1 MKERIML
8 RHFALVSALCA
19 LSYPLYAAAVTG
31 KVEVRTAP
39 GASPAPTVVYAEPVD
54 KPAPVRPLTVR
65 LSQKNKTFTP
75 AILAVPVGSTVEF
88 PNDDPIFHN
97 VFSLSAPA
105 PFDLGLYRAGA
116 TKARQFAQPGSY
128 RVFCNIHPQMMAH
141 ITVVPTPFVTIA
153 GPDGRFTLDL
163 PAGAYRI
170 TARSDRAAPV
180 TVAMTVGAGVDTVPA
195 LTLDESRHVVLPH
208 KNKFGQNYPASA
220 YEKKAGAKENDRNR

>member
-1 MKERIML
+1 MASRISF
-8 RHFALVSALCA
+8 RCVAFTSALCA
-19 LSYPLYAAAVTG
+19 LSYPLHAAVVTG

-54 KPAPVRPLTVR
+54 KAAPTRPLTVR
-65 LSQKNKTFTP
+65 LSQKNKMFAP
-75 AILAVPVGSTVEF
+75 AILAVPVGSTIEF

-116 TKARQFAQPGSY
+116 SKSRRFTQAGSY

-141 ITVVPTPFVTIA
+141 ITVAPTPFVTIA

-170 TARSDRAAPV
+170 TARSDRAAAV
-180 TVAMTVGAGVDTVPA
+180 TVAMTVGAGADTVPE
-195 LTLDESRHVVLPH
+195 LKLDESRYVAIPH
-208 KNKFGQNYPASA
+208 KNKFGRDYPASA
-220 YEKKAGAKENDRNR
+220 YERKGGGS

>member
-1 MKERIML
+1 MASRTMFRYVACL
-8 RHFALVSALCA
+8 SALCA
-19 LSYPLYAAAVTG
+19 LSQPLHAAVVTG

-39 GASPAPTVVYAEPVD
+39 GVTPAPTVVYAEPVA
-54 KPAPVRPLTVR
+54 KAAPMRPLTVR
-65 LSQKNKTFTP
+65 LSQKDKMFTP

-116 TKARQFAQPGSY
+116 SKARQFTQPGSY

-153 GPDGRFTLDL
+153 GPDGRFTFDL
-163 PAGAYRI
+163 PAGVYRI
-170 TARSDRAAPV
+170 TARSDRAAAV
-180 TVAMTVGAGVDTVPA
+180 TVTITVGSGAGTVPE
-195 LTLDESRHVVLPH
+195 LNLDESQYVAIPH
-208 KNKFGQNYPASA
+208 KNKFGRDYPASA
-220 YEKKAGAKENDRNR
+220 YEKKGGG

>member
-1 MKERIML
+1 ML
-8 RHFALVSALCA
+8 RYFAFVSALCA
-19 LSYPLYAAAVTG
+19 LSDPLLAAAITG
-31 KVEVRTAP
+31 KVDVRTAP
-39 GASPAPTVVYAEPVD
+39 GTGPAPTVVYAEPLD
-54 KPAPVRPLTVR
+54 KPAPARPLTVR
-65 LSQKNKTFTP
+65 LSQKDKMFAP

-116 TKARQFAQPGSY
+116 SKSRQFTQSGGY

-170 TARSDRAAPV
+170 TARSDRAAAV
-180 TVAMTVGAGVDTVPA
+180 TVTMTVGAGADTVPE
-195 LTLDESRHVVLPH
+195 LKLDESRYVAIPH
-208 KNKFGQNYPASA
+208 KNKFGQDYPASA
-220 YEKKAGAKENDRNR
+220 YEKKGGGSRD